1 MQNPP
6 SLEIFCFNK
15 QNKTKKEQEYQ
26 NSLIQI
32 PHSGQSGLGEHN

>member
-15 QNKTKKEQEYQ
+15 QTKKKKQEYQ

-32 PHSGQSGLGEHN
+32 PHSGQSGLREHN